1 MDLNE
6 FTYMAFVTYRGQMTP
21 VFNGMSHVQ
30 ARRLLSNVLKGYG
43 FDEQATLPTIRD
55 TYNKWDRSDGVIVTV
70 IANHDAGYDKAVTP
84 LQRFRE
90 RVQQGYAALPTYNMN
105 ARRRALQYMA
115 ESCGLEWRGEE
126 GREIRKEIQE
136 HIDAN

>member
-6 FTYMAFVTYRGQMTP
+6 FTYMAFVTYRGQTTP

-43 FDEQATLPTIRD
+43 FDEQATLPTVRD

-70 IANHDAGYDKAVTP
+70 IANQAVGYDKAVSP
-84 LQRFRE
+84 LQRFRA
-90 RVQQGYAALPTYNMN
+90 RVLNAILPIDVNEK
-105 ARRRALQYMA
+105 RRSLNYMA
-115 ESCGLEWRGEE
+115 EQSGLEWRGEE

-136 HIDAN
+136 HIDG